1 MEQGLALLLALS
13 LGLLQPGR
21 SKQEGK
27 GRGLGPSSDPT
38 ILGPGWKPALG
49 GTCAGLSCVSAGQ
62 PLRVEPPEPVV
73 ALAIGA
79 SQQFTCSLAC
89 ARGTAAVRWSGL
101 DTNLGAVRS
110 EAGGSVLSVRNASLS
125 AAGTRVCVG
134 SCGDRT
140 FQHTVRLLVYA
151 FPDQLTVSPATLVSG
166 RDQEVACT
174 AHGISPA
181 GPDTLFFSL
190 LLGNRELEG
199 VQALGREEEEEDP
212 QETEDLLFRVTKR
225 WLLPPLGTPTPTTLH
240 CQATMRLPG
249 LELSHRRAL
258 PVLHSQTSL
267 EPTDPTSSDPPTAT
281 SPQASPQQ
289 GSTGTPRI
297 NSSTETCRPEIHQ
310 SLEPALDGEGSWE
323 LLCETVCGP
332 GMAVRWTLAP
342 GGLAAYQRREAGA
355 RAWLSCRLDPGG
367 QVASLYV
374 PGQKVTPKP
383 RPPPAALWTGS
394 LVLGLLLMP
403 PLAYR
408 LWRRCRPAPATPAR
422 PPASLWLLPVRD

>member
-21 SKQEGK
+21 S
-27 GRGLGPSSDPT
+27 
-38 ILGPGWKPALG
+38 
-49 GTCAGLSCVSAGQ
+49 Q

-79 SQQFTCSLAC
+79 SRQFTCSLAC
-89 ARGTAAVRWSGL
+89 ARGTAAVRWRGL

-151 FPDQLTVSPATLVSG
+151 FPDQLTVSPATLVPG

-181 GPDTLFFSL
+181 GPDALFFSL

-212 QETEDLLFRVTKR
+212 EETEDLLFRVTKR

-258 PVLHSQTSL
+258 PVLHSQISL
-267 EPTDPTSSDPPTAT
+267 EPTDPTSSDIPNTT
-281 SPQASPQQ
+281 SPQATPQQ

-297 NSSTETCRPEIHQ
+297 NSSTETCHPEIHQ
-310 SLEPALDGEGSWE
+310 SLEPALDGEVSWE
-323 LLCETVCGP
+323 LLCETACGP

-355 RAWLSCRLDPGG
+355 RAWLSRPPGGSSTEGLFQCRLDPGG
-367 QVASLYV
+367 QVASFYV
-374 PGQKVTPKP
+374 PGQKVTPKSSP
-383 RPPPAALWTGS
+383 GPRPEERPPPAALWTGS

-408 LWRRCRPAPATPAR
+408 LWRRCRPPPATPAR

>member
-1 MEQGLALLLALS
+1 RPGCCS
-13 LGLLQPGR
+13 VLLQGI
-21 SKQEGK
+21 EGVMVGHGNK
-27 GRGLGPSSDPT
+27 
-38 ILGPGWKPALG
+38 
-49 GTCAGLSCVSAGQ
+49 

-258 PVLHSQTSL
+258 PGEHTGFCHPQGHHSPAWTTASTPPVHPVQGQALYQLSYIPNPLFPVLHSQTSL

-355 RAWLSCRLDPGG
+355 RAWLSVPPG
-367 QVASLYV
+367 
-374 PGQKVTPKP
+374 
-383 RPPPAALWTGS
+383 
-394 LVLGLLLMP
+394 
-403 PLAYR
+403 
-408 LWRRCRPAPATPAR
+408 APALKACSSVAWTQVVKW
-422 PPASLWLLPVRD
+422 PASMCPVRK

>member
-21 SKQEGK
+21 S
-27 GRGLGPSSDPT
+27 
-38 ILGPGWKPALG
+38 
-49 GTCAGLSCVSAGQ
+49 Q

-79 SQQFTCSLAC
+79 SRQFTCSLAC
-89 ARGTAAVRWSGL
+89 ARGTAAVRWRGL

-151 FPDQLTVSPATLVSG
+151 FPDQLTVSPATLVPG

-181 GPDTLFFSL
+181 GPDALFFSL

-212 QETEDLLFRVTKR
+212 EETEDLLFRVTKR

-258 PVLHSQTSL
+258 PA
-267 EPTDPTSSDPPTAT
+267 PGP
-281 SPQASPQQ
+281 
-289 GSTGTPRI
+289 
-297 NSSTETCRPEIHQ
+297 RPE
-310 SLEPALDGEGSWE
+310 E
-323 LLCETVCGP
+323 
-332 GMAVRWTLAP
+332 
-342 GGLAAYQRREAGA
+342 
-355 RAWLSCRLDPGG
+355 
-367 QVASLYV
+367 
-374 PGQKVTPKP
+374 

-408 LWRRCRPAPATPAR
+408 LWRRCRPPPATPAR